1 MNIATLFL
9 LSTLVLRS
17 GHHIDID
24 GPWHEDH
31 GRILFRTA
39 DGTLYS
45 VPKDEV
51 DLETTRAMSVPPIVA
66 VPAGNDRAKLKVSE
80 EEKKRLIAA
89 LEENHTGVPATQ
101 RTLGVEMVPADEPRA
116 DNGDEWTWRNRA
128 RDYEE
133 RIRQARENRDL
144 IASRIDALRGHIASL
159 VSLGYRP
166 WQFSYDSTTLQALL
180 EQLPLAELEIKRAER
195 AYAQFRDDAR
205 RMGILPGWLR

>member
-1 MNIATLFL
+1 MNIATFFL

-66 VPAGNDRAKLKVSE
+66 VPAAGDRSKLKVSE

-89 LEENHTGVPATQ
+89 LEENHTGVPATE
-101 RTLGVEMVPADEPRA
+101 RTLGVEMVPVTEPHV
-116 DNGDEWTWRNRA
+116 DSGDEWSWRYRA
-128 RDYEE
+128 RDFEE
-133 RIRQARENRDL
+133 RIRQAHENRDL
-144 IASRIDALRGHIASL
+144 LVARIDALKAHIVSL
-159 VSLGYRP
+159 ISLGYRP
-166 WQFSYDSTTLQALL
+166 WQFSYDSTNLQNLL
-180 EQLPLAELEIKRAER
+180 DQLPAADLEIKRAER